1 MRRSS
6 LKLSLMLLVVFSLCG
21 KLSAQEEVL
30 SIIPIPT
37 EYTLK
42 QGQFTFDENTRLYA
56 DLKQTEVVD
65 IAKAF
70 QAKFRTVSGMLLPV
84 LDVDNW
90 NSNVENTVVFR
101 LDSEENLGSEGYTLK
116 VSAQN
121 IVLRANQPAGLFYA
135 FQSLK
140 QLLPPEVEKE
150 EVARAIDWTVPAV
163 RITDVP
169 KYAWRGLHLDTG
181 RHISSIAFIKK
192 YLDNM
197 AAHKLNTFHWH
208 LTEDQGWRLEIKKY
222 PKLTEVGAFRD
233 STLVGHY
240 GTGKYDGKRYGG
252 FYTQEEAKE
261 IVAYAKNLYITVVP
275 EIEMPGHSTAAVAA
289 YPKLGVTGNTV
300 RPSTTWGVFPD
311 ILNVEEHTFDFMK
324 DVLTEVLD
332 IFPSE
337 FIHIGGDEAPKEQWE
352 ASERIQF
359 KIDSLGLQDEHELQ
373 SYFITRVEKFLN
385 SKGRQIIGWDEIL
398 EGGLAPNAAVM
409 SWRGEEGGIAAAK
422 SGHNVVM
429 SPGSHL
435 YLDHSQGDPDA
446 EPLNIGGYLP
456 LEKVYSYSPTPAEL
470 SEEEAQYIMGAQANV
485 WTEYLPTEAS
495 REYMVFPRISALS
508 EVVWSGEEH
517 KNWENFKKRI
527 PEQLERYAY
536 NGINYATSIYNAE
549 IYSKYDALSKTFTVD
564 IRKQWDGDLYYTTDG
579 TVPNTNSKKYS
590 KPVTLKP
597 GLTVKAALF
606 KEGEIQGAIAV
617 EALVIPQNDAAK

>member
-1 MRRSS
+1 MKITLS
-6 LKLSLMLLVVFSLCG
+6 LKYAAILVFVFSLCG
-21 KLSAQEEVL
+21 KITAQEEVL

-37 EYTLK
+37 QYEVK
-42 QGQFTFDENTRLYA
+42 EGNFKFDEKTIFYVDTTNAEVYKVAEGL
-56 DLKQTEVVD
+56 QT
-65 IAKAF
+65 KL
-70 QAKFRTVSGMLLPV
+70 RMVSGMMIPIQPLSDFDERTLYAV
-84 LDVDNW
+84 A
-90 NSNVENTVVFR
+90 FQ
-101 LDSEENLGSEGYTLK
+101 LDSLSDLGKEGYKLEVNTKQITLNAK
-116 VSAQN
+116 
-121 IVLRANQPAGLFYA
+121 QPAGLFYGV
-135 FQSLK
+135 QSLI
-140 QLLPPEVEKE
+140 QLLPPEIVKKE
-150 EVARAIDWTVPAV
+150 IIRAFDWTVPAV
-163 RITDVP
+163 SITDVP

-181 RHISSIAFIKK
+181 RHVSSIAFIKE

-197 AAHKLNTFHWH
+197 AMHKLNTFHWH

-222 PKLTEVGAFRD
+222 PLLTEVGAFRD

-289 YPKLGVTGNTV
+289 YPELGVTGNRV

-311 ILNVEEHTFDFMK
+311 ILNVENSTFSFME
-324 DVLTEVLD
+324 DVLTEVID

-337 FIHIGGDEAPKEQWE
+337 YIHIGGDEAPKDQWE
-352 ASERIQF
+352 QSPRVQSQ
-359 KIDSLGLQDEHELQ
+359 IDSLGLKDAHELQ
-373 SYFITRVEKFLN
+373 SYFITRVEQFLN

-422 SGHNVVM
+422 SGHHVVM

-435 YLDHSQGDPDA
+435 YFDHAQGDLQQ

-456 LEKVYSYSPTPAEL
+456 LEKVYSYKPTPEVLTAE
-470 SEEEAQYIMGAQANV
+470 EGQYIMGAQANL
-485 WTEYLPTEAS
+485 WTEYLPTDAS

-517 KNWENFKKRI
+517 KDWESFKKRL
-527 PEQLERYAY
+527 PEQLLRYEY
-536 NGINYATSIYNAE
+536 QGINYAKTIYNIE
-549 IYSKYDALSKTFTVD
+549 INAKYDKKHKNFSVSLH
-564 IRKQWDGDLYYTTDG
+564 KQWDGVIYFTVDGSNPTAKSKLYSI
-579 TVPNTNSKKYS
+579 PLK
-590 KPVTLKP
+590 LKP
-597 GLTVKAALF
+597 GTTVKTGLF
-606 KEGEIQGAIAV
+606 KDGKLQG
-617 EALVIPQNDAAK
+617 VITSETLETPKS

>member
-1 MRRSS
+1 MRINLGLRYAA
-6 LKLSLMLLVVFSLCG
+6 MLILIFSLCG
-21 KLSAQEEVL
+21 KITAQEEVL

-37 EYTLK
+37 QYEVK
-42 QGQFTFDENTRLYA
+42 EGNFQFDENTTFYVDTTNA
-56 DLKQTEVVD
+56 EVYK
-65 IAKAF
+65 IAEGL
-70 QAKFRTVSGMLLPV
+70 QAKLREVGGMMIPIKPLSEFNERTLHAV
-84 LDVDNW
+84 
-90 NSNVENTVVFR
+90 TFQ
-101 LDSEENLGSEGYTLK
+101 LDSLSNLGNEGYELE
-116 VSAQN
+116 VSTNQIKLNAQ
-121 IVLRANQPAGLFYA
+121 QPAGLFYGV
-135 FQSLK
+135 QSLI
-140 QLLPPEVEKE
+140 QLLPPEIVKKE
-150 EVARAIDWTVPAV
+150 IIRAFDWVVPAV
-163 RITDVP
+163 SITDVP

-181 RHISSIAFIKK
+181 RHVSSIAFIKE

-197 AAHKLNTFHWH
+197 AMHKLNTFHWH

-222 PKLTEVGAFRD
+222 PLLTEVGAFRD

-289 YPKLGVTGNTV
+289 YPELGVTGNRV

-311 ILNVEEHTFDFMK
+311 ILNVENSTFSFME
-324 DVLTEVLD
+324 DVLTEVID

-337 FIHIGGDEAPKEQWE
+337 YIHIGGDEAPKDQWE
-352 ASERIQF
+352 QSPRVQSQ
-359 KIDSLGLQDEHELQ
+359 IDSLGLKDAHELQ
-373 SYFITRVEKFLN
+373 SYFITRVEQFLN

-422 SGHNVVM
+422 SGHHVVM

-435 YLDHSQGDPDA
+435 YFDHAQGDLQQ

-456 LEKVYSYSPTPAEL
+456 LDKVYSYKPTPEVLTAE
-470 SEEEAQYIMGAQANV
+470 EGKYIMGAQANL
-485 WTEYLPTEAS
+485 WTEYLPTDAS

-517 KNWENFKKRI
+517 KDWESFKKRL
-527 PEQLERYAY
+527 PEQLIRYEY
-536 NGINYATSIYNAE
+536 QGINYAKTIYNIE
-549 IYSKYDALSKTFTVD
+549 INAKYDKKHKNFSVSLH
-564 IRKQWDGDLYYTTDG
+564 KQWDGVIYFTVDGSNPTAKSKLYSI
-579 TVPNTNSKKYS
+579 PLK
-590 KPVTLKP
+590 LKP
-597 GLTVKAALF
+597 GTTVKTGLF
-606 KEGEIQGAIAV
+606 KEGKLQG
-617 EALVIPQNDAAK
+617 VITSETLETPKS